1 MSESRDDGEERKEP
15 PREGRGPRLRGF
27 ARRILGEG
35 DEPREEQDS
44 QGGDPERGEARAML
58 HSLLET
64 GDKARMEIVRLL
76 AREVRSYLEA
86 LELHKDLHHLLTNYS
101 LEVNASIH
109 LKPLPEEEKNTPA
122 EPGVRVGLRP
132 TSDVDDKDGVDD
144 TGLEDAD

>member
-1 MSESRDDGEERKEP
+1 MSDPRDDAEERKDA

-35 DEPREEQDS
+35 DEPREERDS
-44 QGGDPERGEARAML
+44 QGEEREHERKEARAVL

-64 GDKARMEIVRLL
+64 GDKARMEIVRLV

-101 LEVNASIH
+101 LEVNASFH
-109 LKPLPEEEKNTPA
+109 LKPLPDATKQAAA
-122 EPGVRVGLRP
+122 EPGVRVGLKSNP
-132 TSDVDDKDGVDD
+132 DVDRQQPDGDS
-144 TGLEDAD
+144 

>member
-1 MSESRDDGEERKEP
+1 MSEEKDETEERREP

-27 ARRILGEG
+27 ARRILGDG
-35 DEPREEQDS
+35 DEPREDRDS
-44 QGGDPERGEARAML
+44 QGEDREHERREARAML

-101 LEVNASIH
+101 LEVNASFH
-109 LKPLPEEEKNTPA
+109 LKPLPEAEKRTPS
-122 EPGVRVGLRP
+122 EPGVKVGLRP
-132 TSDVDDKDGVDD
+132 NPDIDDAESDD
-144 TGLEDAD
+144 EA

>member
-1 MSESRDDGEERKEP
+1 MSEGKDETEERRDP
-15 PREGRGPRLRGF
+15 PKEGRGPRLRGF

-35 DEPREEQDS
+35 DDAREERDS
-44 QGGDPERGEARAML
+44 QGGEEREHERREARAML

-101 LEVNASIH
+101 LEVNASFH
-109 LKPLPEEEKNTPA
+109 LKPLPEAEKNAPS
-122 EPGVRVGLRP
+122 EPGVKVGLRP
-132 TSDVDDKDGVDD
+132 NPDVDDA
-144 TGLEDAD
+144 EDEDEG